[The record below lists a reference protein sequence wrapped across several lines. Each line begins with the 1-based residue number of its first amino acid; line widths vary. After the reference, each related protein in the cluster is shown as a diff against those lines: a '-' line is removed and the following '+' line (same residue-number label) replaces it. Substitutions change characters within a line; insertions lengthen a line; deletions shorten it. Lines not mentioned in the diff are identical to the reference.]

1 MITEGLF
8 GIRPVGF
15 KAFELKPALPSDWN
29 TMSLKQIKAFGISFD
44 IAVTRVQGGKLEVT
58 VSPEGGK
65 IKKYVVKEGQTLK
78 VTLQ

>member
-58 VSPEGGK
+58 VSQEGSK
-65 IKKYVVKEGQTLK
+65 IKKYVVKEGQTVK